1 MAEAM
6 ICGVCFVGLPFGFA
20 QDKKA
25 HAFTGTATAEGV
37 APTALGIRRLCFPAL
52 PGGANLCR
60 AYGAP
65 IHEPGL
71 PHGLLPFTL
80 SPERRDPS
88 ARRYCATRSGLRL
101 FFRARGNSWRGD
113 ARRSTDRSVCATKNH
128 SIVKERC
135 GARRESRGARSAR
148 LISRARSISQ
158 APLAVDT
165 GSPVRVA
172 SGALSRS
179 TLGAL
184 SSLPDSTRRRHWEP
198 CHGGQ
203 KL

>member
-52 PGGANLCR
+52 PGGANYCR

-65 IHEPGL
+65 IDEPGFS
-71 PHGLLPFTL
+71 HGLLPFTL

-88 ARRYCATRSGLRL
+88 ARRYCDSLGTAIVFPG
-101 FFRARGNSWRGD
+101 ARQYL
-113 ARRSTDRSVCATKNH
+113 ARRRSQEHRQECLCHRNPFSCQRAIRRSSREPGRT
-128 SIVKERC
+128 ERPIDF
-135 GARRESRGARSAR
+135 RGSSAKT
-148 LISRARSISQ
+148 
-158 APLAVDT
+158 T
-165 GSPVRVA
+165 G
-172 SGALSRS
+172 GL
-179 TLGAL
+179 
-184 SSLPDSTRRRHWEP
+184 H
-198 CHGGQ
+198 
-203 KL
+203 